1 MGQNVLRAKRPG
13 DELTK
18 GRNVQK
24 SNAEGVMMWSKYRIN
39 TTITGFRR
47 AGFVRMM
54 PSLLKTET
62 QNTSIEVVFD
72 VCVQSIVSRCFD
84 CDVGCSKTNSE
95 FSDKAN
101 VLGTQPLEQL

>member
-1 MGQNVLRAKRPG
+1 
-13 DELTK
+13 
-18 GRNVQK
+18 
-24 SNAEGVMMWSKYRIN
+24 MMWSKYRIN

-47 AGFVRMM
+47 AGFVCMM